1 MDEFLRA
8 FHGRLEPGAPVF
20 MFDERASE
28 ERRTPS
34 SRVDDA
40 GNRYEMRRLAGG
52 EQRFEIVKNLLDRDA
67 LTRRLGPHATDLV
80 HRELRC
86 FWVLE
91 YRVG

>member
-8 FHGRLEPGAPVF
+8 LHGRLEPGV
-20 MFDERASE
+20 
-28 ERRTPS
+28 
-34 SRVDDA
+34 
-40 GNRYEMRRLAGG
+40 
-52 EQRFEIVKNLLDRDA
+52 LDRDA
-67 LTRRLGPHATDLV
+67 LTRRLGPHASDLV